1 MSQTYDHLDEK
12 LTAFI
17 KAQKM
22 FFVAT
27 APLAET
33 GLVNCSPKGM
43 DSFRVLGPTEVAYLD
58 LTGSGAETLA
68 HIRENQRVT
77 FMFCAF
83 DGLPNIVRLH
93 GRGSIVTPQL
103 PEWAALRALYPDYPG
118 ARAIIRAQLLR
129 ISDSC
134 GYAVPRYD
142 HREDRDALLRWADNK
157 GADGVRAYQQQN
169 NLRSLDDLPAL
180 DPQG

>member
-1 MSQTYDHLDEK
+1 MASVLSEITPELRSWIEQ
-12 LTAFI
+12 
-17 KAQKM
+17 QKM
-22 FFVAT
+22 FFVAS
-27 APLAET
+27 APLAEA

-58 LTGSGAETLA
+58 LTGSGAETLG

-93 GRGSIVTPQL
+93 GRGSIVTAQM
-103 PEWAALRALYPDYPG
+103 PEWTSLRGLFPDYPG
-118 ARAIIRAQLLR
+118 ARSIIRAQLLR

-142 HREDRDALLRWADNK
+142 HREDRDVLLRWASNK
-157 GADGVRAYQQQN
+157 GEAGVRAYQQQN
-169 NLRSLDDLPAL
+169 NLRSLDGLAAL
-180 DPQG
+180 DPEA

>member
-1 MSQTYDHLDEK
+1 MASVLAEITPELRAWIEQ
-12 LTAFI
+12 
-17 KAQKM
+17 QKM

-27 APLAET
+27 APLTEA

-93 GRGSIVTPQL
+93 GRGRIVTPQQ
-103 PEWAALRALYPDYPG
+103 PEWPTLRALYPDYPG

-142 HREDRDALLRWADNK
+142 YREDRDVLLRWADNK
-157 GADGVRAYQQQN
+157 GEDGVRAYQQQN

-180 DPQG
+180 DAQG